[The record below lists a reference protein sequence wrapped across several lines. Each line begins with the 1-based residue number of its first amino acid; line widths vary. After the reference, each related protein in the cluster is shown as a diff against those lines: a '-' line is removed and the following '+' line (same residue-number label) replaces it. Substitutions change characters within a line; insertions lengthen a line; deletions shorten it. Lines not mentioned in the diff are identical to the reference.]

1 MEAENQTQTMEQ
13 QAVAVE
19 KPEPRLDEVAR
30 AQDILA
36 KNLEVR
42 KKAFFEELNELQA
55 KYGFDLSVNWTVT
68 AVPRA

>member
-13 QAVAVE
+13 QAVE
-19 KPEPRLDEVAR
+19 KPEPKIDEVAR